1 MRTVIGIDI
10 GGSTTK
16 IVGIRTDGENIELIE
31 PIFVRATDAITSVYG
46 AFGKFTAENNIML
59 EDIEKN
65 GNFVLSSVCADFASI
80 EKYYCLI
87 VYLEAP
93 KEMRLDR
100 IRKRSIDRFGERV
113 LPSGDLY
120 ESEENFFAFAAK
132 RTPQK
137 IEKWIAG
144 LTCRVIRFDSQK
156 SVSQLVADTLKILE
170 IHQTNLHKTLDKRQT
185 T

>member
-1 MRTVIGIDI
+1 MPHGIA
-10 GGSTTK
+10 
-16 IVGIRTDGENIELIE
+16 IVGLNGSGKTTLG
-31 PIFVRATDAITSVYG
+31 RALAERLGYFRIDVEDYYFPAEG
-46 AFGKFTAENNIML
+46 AFNEARSRDEVEQLML

-100 IRKRSIDRFGERV
+100 IRKRSFDRFGERV

-132 RTPQK
+132 RTPEK
-137 IEKWIAG
+137 IENWLPKC
-144 LTCRVIRFDSQK
+144 TCPVLRIDSTKPVSEIVGAISRVY
-156 SVSQLVADTLKILE
+156 
-170 IHQTNLHKTLDKRQT
+170 KR
-185 T
+185 

>member
-1 MRTVIGIDI
+1 MPQGIA
-10 GGSTTK
+10 
-16 IVGIRTDGENIELIE
+16 IVGLNGSGKTTLG
-31 PIFVRATDAITSVYG
+31 RALAERLGYFRIDVEDYYFPAEG
-46 AFGKFTAENNIML
+46 AFNEARSRDEVEQLML

-132 RTPQK
+132 RTPEK
-137 IEKWIAG
+137 IENWLPKC
-144 LTCRVIRFDSQK
+144 TCPVLRIDSTKPVSELVGAISRVY
-156 SVSQLVADTLKILE
+156 
-170 IHQTNLHKTLDKRQT
+170 KR
-185 T
+185 

>member
-1 MRTVIGIDI
+1 MPHGIA
-10 GGSTTK
+10 
-16 IVGIRTDGENIELIE
+16 IVGLNGSGKTTLG
-31 PIFVRATDAITSVYG
+31 RALAERLGYFRIDVEDYYFPAEG
-46 AFGKFTAENNIML
+46 AFNEARSRDEVEQLML

-100 IRKRSIDRFGERV
+100 IRKRSIDRFGKRV
-113 LPSGDLY
+113 LPGGDLY

-132 RTPQK
+132 RTPEK
-137 IEKWIAG
+137 IENWLPKC
-144 LTCRVIRFDSQK
+144 TCPVLRIDSTKPVSELVGAISRVY
-156 SVSQLVADTLKILE
+156 
-170 IHQTNLHKTLDKRQT
+170 KR
-185 T
+185 

>member
-1 MRTVIGIDI
+1 MPHGIA
-10 GGSTTK
+10 
-16 IVGIRTDGENIELIE
+16 IVGLNGSGKTTLG
-31 PIFVRATDAITSVYG
+31 RALTDALGYFRIDVEDYYFPAEG
-46 AFGKFTAENNIML
+46 AFNEARSRDEVEQLML

-113 LPSGDLY
+113 LPGGDLY

-132 RTPQK
+132 RTPEK
-137 IEKWIAG
+137 IENWLPKC
-144 LTCRVIRFDSQK
+144 TCPVLRIDSTKPVSELVGAISRVY
-156 SVSQLVADTLKILE
+156 
-170 IHQTNLHKTLDKRQT
+170 KR
-185 T
+185 

>member
-1 MRTVIGIDI
+1 MPHGIA
-10 GGSTTK
+10 
-16 IVGIRTDGENIELIE
+16 IVGLNGSGKTTLG
-31 PIFVRATDAITSVYG
+31 RALAEHLGYFRIDVEDYYFPAEG
-46 AFGKFTAENNIML
+46 AFNEARSRDEVEQLML

-132 RTPQK
+132 RTPEK
-137 IEKWIAG
+137 IENWLPKC
-144 LTCRVIRFDSQK
+144 TCPVLRIDSTKPVSELVGAISRVY
-156 SVSQLVADTLKILE
+156 
-170 IHQTNLHKTLDKRQT
+170 KR
-185 T
+185 

>member
-1 MRTVIGIDI
+1 MPHGIA
-10 GGSTTK
+10 
-16 IVGIRTDGENIELIE
+16 IVGLNGSGKTTLG
-31 PIFVRATDAITSVYG
+31 RALADALGYFRIDVEDYYFPAEG
-46 AFGKFTAENNIML
+46 AFNEARSRDEVEQLML

-113 LPSGDLY
+113 LPGGDLY

-132 RTPQK
+132 RTPEK
-137 IEKWIAG
+137 IENWLPKC
-144 LTCRVIRFDSQK
+144 TCPVLRIDSTKPVSELVGAISRVYK
-156 SVSQLVADTLKILE
+156 K
-170 IHQTNLHKTLDKRQT
+170 
-185 T
+185 

>member
-1 MRTVIGIDI
+1 MPHGIA
-10 GGSTTK
+10 
-16 IVGIRTDGENIELIE
+16 IVGLNGSGKTTLG
-31 PIFVRATDAITSVYG
+31 RALAERLGYFRIDVEDYYFPAEG
-46 AFGKFTAENNIML
+46 AFNEARSRDEVEQLML

-120 ESEENFFAFAAK
+120 ESEENFFAFAAN
-132 RTPQK
+132 RTPEK
-137 IEKWIAG
+137 IENWLQKC
-144 LTCRVIRFDSQK
+144 TCPVLRIDSTKPVSELVGAISRVYK
-156 SVSQLVADTLKILE
+156 K
-170 IHQTNLHKTLDKRQT
+170 
-185 T
+185 

>member
-1 MRTVIGIDI
+1 MPHGIA
-10 GGSTTK
+10 
-16 IVGIRTDGENIELIE
+16 IVGLNGSGKTTLG
-31 PIFVRATDAITSVYG
+31 RALAERLGYFRIDVEDYYFPAEG
-46 AFGKFTAENNIML
+46 AFNEARSRDEVEQLML

-100 IRKRSIDRFGERV
+100 IRKRSIDRFGKRV
-113 LPSGDLY
+113 LPGGDLY

-132 RTPQK
+132 RTPEK
-137 IEKWIAG
+137 IENWLPKC
-144 LTCRVIRFDSQK
+144 TCPVLRIDSTKPVLELVGAISRVYK
-156 SVSQLVADTLKILE
+156 K
-170 IHQTNLHKTLDKRQT
+170 
-185 T
+185 

>member
-1 MRTVIGIDI
+1 MPHGIA
-10 GGSTTK
+10 
-16 IVGIRTDGENIELIE
+16 IVGLNGSGKTTLG
-31 PIFVRATDAITSVYG
+31 RALAERLGYFRIDVEDYYFPAEG
-46 AFGKFTAENNIML
+46 AFNEARSRDEVEQLML

-100 IRKRSIDRFGERV
+100 IRKRSIDRCGERV

-132 RTPQK
+132 RTPEK
-137 IEKWIAG
+137 IENWLQKC
-144 LTCRVIRFDSQK
+144 TCPVLRIDSTKPVSELVGAISRVYK
-156 SVSQLVADTLKILE
+156 K
-170 IHQTNLHKTLDKRQT
+170 
-185 T
+185 

>member
-1 MRTVIGIDI
+1 MPHGIA
-10 GGSTTK
+10 
-16 IVGIRTDGENIELIE
+16 IVGLNGSGKTTLG
-31 PIFVRATDAITSVYG
+31 RALTDALGYFRIDVEDYYFPAEG
-46 AFGKFTAENNIML
+46 AFNEARSRDEVEQLML

-113 LPSGDLY
+113 LPGGDLY

-132 RTPQK
+132 RTPEK
-137 IEKWIAG
+137 IENWLPKC
-144 LTCRVIRFDSQK
+144 TCPVLRIDSTKPVSELVGAISRVYK
-156 SVSQLVADTLKILE
+156 K
-170 IHQTNLHKTLDKRQT
+170 
-185 T
+185 